1 MSFLVEAITFMSD
14 VFRCAIWH
22 QLPCDLPVSI
32 HVNAIRH
39 QLSCAL
45 PVSIVS
51 TCGYEVFFRCRF
63 HCIIDVV
70 CHMAPIAVRSTCL
83 HGSISL
89 VDVSF
94 AADSV
99 PYGTNCRALYLHVS
113 SCLMDWWLRHQ
124 SIDPHHCQ
132 CSNKRML
139 PFGRMLLCGQSLG
152 KLAPCILVEA
162 GPCGGDRF
170 RGPMRRYMSV
180 NG

>member
-1 MSFLVEAITFMSD
+1 M
-14 VFRCAIWH
+14 CAIWH
-22 QLPCDLPVSI
+22 QLPCTLPVSI

-39 QLSCAL
+39 QLPCAL

-51 TCGYEVFFRCRF
+51 TCGYEDFFRCRF
-63 HCIIDVV
+63 HCIIDVL
-70 CHMAPIAVRSTCL
+70 CHMAPIAERSTCL

-99 PYGTNCRALYLHVS
+99 LHAS

-124 SIDPHHCQ
+124 SIDPHNGK

-139 PFGRMLLCGQSLG
+139 PSVACSCAASRSASSLLVFSWRQVLVVETGFEGQCG
-152 KLAPCILVEA
+152 
-162 GPCGGDRF
+162 DT
-170 RGPMRRYMSV
+170 
-180 NG
+180 

>member
-1 MSFLVEAITFMSD
+1 MRQAIRFLSD
-14 VFRCAIWH
+14 GFRCAIWH
-22 QLPCDLPVSI
+22 QLPCALPVSI

-51 TCGYEVFFRCRF
+51 TCGYEVFFRCRI

-70 CHMAPIAVRSTCL
+70 CHMAPIAERSTCL

-99 PYGTNCRALYLHVS
+99 PYGTNCRALYLSPRFYKPRRCYFRSQPTLCHMAPIAERSTSMLVRVS
-113 SCLMDWWLRHQ
+113 W
-124 SIDPHHCQ
+124 I
-132 CSNKRML
+132 
-139 PFGRMLLCGQSLG
+139 
-152 KLAPCILVEA
+152 
-162 GPCGGDRF
+162 GGF
-170 RGPMRRYMSV
+170 ATNP
-180 NG
+180 